1 MTNSWNWKLILEAT
15 VYAKGSRSGMY
26 SLFGDALERAK
37 ELPPEII
44 LVPRLRRQ
52 FEDEVKE
59 NSNEEF
65 SSERYQYNKQRP
77 STTGMHCLK
86 YLMLRIG
93 LLGCSQAEW
102 ERFLAYAEKE
112 NLPLP
117 LIGQRREDYISNLL
131 AQIFPKCSTMQL
143 RTSDAFWLPV
153 SAPIAMVP
161 FDGSQY
167 ENRDS
172 CCYLLN
178 PSHLENHSF
187 KGQIPFDDLFC
198 GQDLTKVYVSD
209 DPSGQGNEINLRYK
223 NLLGSPSNGEEEFQ
237 AGKQLKVF
245 FQNSLSGALYFA
257 HGAEEIRYSLEQS
270 CDILEP
276 IFQTHEKVQLT
287 QYPWFEAM
295 LQEETSLFSWAQ
307 QYTEEIAQSA
317 RLRYTYHPPKLFLDQ
332 IDLAYDSNILTL
344 TFSHNGY
351 LEQRVLRKYLDK
363 LRKKWKVKSP
373 LEEEEEHFLS
383 LWKNSLAEDYHGFS
397 QQKPEEKLWANVGG
411 GCWVITKD
419 GYLVLSYRGNR
430 VGEIPGIFSYS
441 ASGSYDY
448 FSHDGSTQTPQDA
461 MAKELKEELGILET
475 NTADAIRLIALGID
489 TERYLLQFSY
499 LWECPYTA
507 QELNMRKVNFASRQG
522 KSEQVTLFAP
532 LHREL
537 HRDYLKLLK
546 TVRFEPGAAFSLSLL
561 LQKKFGWPFQR

>member
-1 MTNSWNWKLILEAT
+1 M
-15 VYAKGSRSGMY
+15 
-26 SLFGDALERAK
+26 
-37 ELPPEII
+37 
-44 LVPRLRRQ
+44 
-52 FEDEVKE
+52 
-59 NSNEEF
+59 
-65 SSERYQYNKQRP
+65 
-77 STTGMHCLK
+77 K

-143 RTSDAFWLPV
+143 RTSDAFWLPA
-153 SAPIAMVP
+153 SAPVAMVP

-209 DPSGQGNEINLRYK
+209 APSGQGNEINLRYK
-223 NLLGSPSNGEEEFQ
+223 NLLGSPSSGEEEFQ

-245 FQNSLSGALYFA
+245 FQNSLSGAQYFA
-257 HGAEEIRYSLEQS
+257 HVAKEIRYSLEQS

-363 LRKKWKVKSP
+363 LRKKWKVKSS
-373 LEEEEEHFLS
+373 LEEEEVQFLS

-397 QQKPEEKLWANVGG
+397 QRKPEEKLWANVGG

-461 MAKELKEELGILET
+461 MAKELKEELGVLET
-475 NTADAIRLIALGID
+475 NTADAVRLIALGID
-489 TERYLLQFSY
+489 TERYLIQFSY

-507 QELNMRKVNFASRQG
+507 QELNMRKVNFAFRQG

>member
-93 LLGCSQAEW
+93 LLGCSQTEW

-117 LIGQRREDYISNLL
+117 LIGQRKEDYIWNIL

-153 SAPIAMVP
+153 SAPVAMVP

-198 GQDLTKVYVSD
+198 GQDLIKVYVSD

-245 FQNSLSGALYFA
+245 FQNSLSGAQYFA
-257 HGAEEIRYSLEQS
+257 HKAEEIRYSLEQS

-287 QYPWFEAM
+287 QYSWFEAM
-295 LQEETSLFSWAQ
+295 LQKETSLFSWAQ

-351 LEQRVLRKYLDK
+351 LEQHVLRKYLDK
-363 LRKKWKVKSP
+363 LRKKWKVKSS
-373 LEEEEEHFLS
+373 LEEEEVQFLS

-397 QQKPEEKLWANVGG
+397 QRKPEEKLWANVGG

-419 GYLVLSYRGNR
+419 GYLVLSYLGNR

-461 MAKELKEELGILET
+461 MAKELKEELGVLET
-475 NTADAIRLIALGID
+475 NTADAVRLIALGID
-489 TERYLLQFSY
+489 TERYLIQFSY
-499 LWECPYTA
+499 LWEYPYTA

-546 TVRFEPGAAFSLSLL
+546 TVRFEPGAAFSLSFL

>member
-15 VYAKGSRSGMY
+15 VCAKGSRSGMY
-26 SLFGDALERAK
+26 TLFDNALKRAK

-52 FEDEVKE
+52 FEDEVKK
-59 NSNEEF
+59 NSTEEF
-65 SSERYQYNKQRP
+65 TSERYQYNKQRP
-77 STTGMHCLK
+77 STTRMHCLK

-117 LIGQRREDYISNLL
+117 LTGQRREDYISNIL

-153 SAPIAMVP
+153 SAPVAMVP

-245 FQNSLSGALYFA
+245 FQNSLSGAQYFA
-257 HGAEEIRYSLEQS
+257 HRAEEIRYSLEQS

-332 IDLAYDSNILTL
+332 IDLAYDSNILTM

-351 LEQRVLRKYLDK
+351 FEQRVLRKYLDK
-363 LRKKWKVKSP
+363 LRKKWKVKSL
-373 LEEEEEHFLS
+373 LEEEEECFLS

-397 QQKPEEKLWANVGG
+397 QRKPEEKLWANVGG

-461 MAKELKEELGILET
+461 MAKELKEELGVLET
-475 NTADAIRLIALGID
+475 NTADAVRLIALGID
-489 TERYLLQFSY
+489 TERYLS
-499 LWECPYTA
+499 
-507 QELNMRKVNFASRQG
+507 
-522 KSEQVTLFAP
+522 
-532 LHREL
+532 REL
-537 HRDYLKLLK
+537 PS
-546 TVRFEPGAAFSLSLL
+546 V
-561 LQKKFGWPFQR
+561 

>member
-93 LLGCSQAEW
+93 LLGCSQTEW

-117 LIGQRREDYISNLL
+117 LIGQRREDYISNIL

-153 SAPIAMVP
+153 SAPVAMVP

-198 GQDLTKVYVSD
+198 GQDLTKVYVND

-245 FQNSLSGALYFA
+245 FQNSLSGAQYFA

-317 RLRYTYHPPKLFLDQ
+317 QLKYTHHPPKLFLDQ
-332 IDLAYDSNILTL
+332 IDLAYDSDILTL

-351 LEQRVLRKYLDK
+351 LEQRVLRKHLDK
-363 LRKKWKVKSP
+363 LRKKWKVKSS
-373 LEEEEEHFLS
+373 LEEEEVQFLS

-397 QQKPEEKLWANVGG
+397 QRKPEEKLWANVGG

-461 MAKELKEELGILET
+461 MAKELKEELGVLET
-475 NTADAIRLIALGID
+475 NTADAVRLIALGID
-489 TERYLLQFSY
+489 TERYLIQFSY

-507 QELNMRKVNFASRQG
+507 QKLNMRKVNFASRQG

>member
-1 MTNSWNWKLILEAT
+1 
-15 VYAKGSRSGMY
+15 
-26 SLFGDALERAK
+26 
-37 ELPPEII
+37 
-44 LVPRLRRQ
+44 
-52 FEDEVKE
+52 
-59 NSNEEF
+59 
-65 SSERYQYNKQRP
+65 
-77 STTGMHCLK
+77 
-86 YLMLRIG
+86 
-93 LLGCSQAEW
+93 
-102 ERFLAYAEKE
+102 
-112 NLPLP
+112 
-117 LIGQRREDYISNLL
+117 
-131 AQIFPKCSTMQL
+131 
-143 RTSDAFWLPV
+143 
-153 SAPIAMVP
+153 MVP

-245 FQNSLSGALYFA
+245 FQNSLSGAQYFA

-317 RLRYTYHPPKLFLDQ
+317 QLRYTHHPPKLFLDQ

-363 LRKKWKVKSP
+363 LRKKWKVKSS
-373 LEEEEEHFLS
+373 LEEEVQFLS

-397 QQKPEEKLWANVGG
+397 QRKPEEKLWANAGG

-461 MAKELKEELGILET
+461 MAKELKEELGVLET
-475 NTADAIRLIALGID
+475 NTADAVRLIALGID
-489 TERYLLQFSY
+489 TERYLIQFSY

>member
-44 LVPRLRRQ
+44 LVPQLRRQ

-93 LLGCSQAEW
+93 LLGCSQTEW

-117 LIGQRREDYISNLL
+117 LIGQRKEDYISNLL

-153 SAPIAMVP
+153 SGPVAIVP

-167 ENRDS
+167 ENSDS
-172 CCYLLN
+172 CCYLL
-178 PSHLENHSF
+178 HLENHSF
-187 KGQIPFDDLFC
+187 KGPIPFDDLFC

-245 FQNSLSGALYFA
+245 FQNSLSGAQYFA
-257 HGAEEIRYSLEQS
+257 HKAEEIRYSLEQS

-332 IDLAYDSNILTL
+332 IDLAYDSDILTL

-351 LEQRVLRKYLDK
+351 LEQRVLRKYLHK
-363 LRKKWKVKSP
+363 LRKKWKVKSS
-373 LEEEEEHFLS
+373 LEEEEVQLLS

-397 QQKPEEKLWANVGG
+397 QRKPEEKLWANVGG

-461 MAKELKEELGILET
+461 MAKELKEELGVLET
-475 NTADAIRLIALGID
+475 NTADAVRLIALGID
-489 TERYLLQFSY
+489 TEPYLNQNTY
-499 LWECPYTA
+499 LRETPYTA
-507 QELNMRKVNFASRQG
+507 QELNIRKVNIASPNAKR
-522 KSEQVTLFAP
+522 EQVTLFAP

>member
-93 LLGCSQAEW
+93 LLGCSQTEW

-117 LIGQRREDYISNLL
+117 LIGQRKEDYIWNIL

-153 SAPIAMVP
+153 SAPVAMVP

-198 GQDLTKVYVSD
+198 GQDLIKVYVSD

-223 NLLGSPSNGEEEFQ
+223 NLLGSPSNGEEDFQ

-245 FQNSLSGALYFA
+245 FQNSLSGAQYFA
-257 HGAEEIRYSLEQS
+257 HKAEEIRYSLEQS
-270 CDILEP
+270 CDILDP

-287 QYPWFEAM
+287 QYSWFEAM
-295 LQEETSLFSWAQ
+295 LQKETSLFSWAQ

-351 LEQRVLRKYLDK
+351 LEQHVLRKYLDK
-363 LRKKWKVKSP
+363 LRKKWKVKSS
-373 LEEEEEHFLS
+373 LEEEEVQFLS

-397 QQKPEEKLWANVGG
+397 QRKPEEKLWANVGG

-419 GYLVLSYRGNR
+419 GYLVLSYLGNR

-461 MAKELKEELGILET
+461 MAKELKEELGVLET
-475 NTADAIRLIALGID
+475 NTADAVRLIALGID
-489 TERYLLQFSY
+489 TERYLIQFSY
-499 LWECPYTA
+499 LWEYPYTA

-546 TVRFEPGAAFSLSLL
+546 TVRFEPGAAFSLSFL

>member
-1 MTNSWNWKLILEAT
+1 
-15 VYAKGSRSGMY
+15 
-26 SLFGDALERAK
+26 
-37 ELPPEII
+37 
-44 LVPRLRRQ
+44 
-52 FEDEVKE
+52 
-59 NSNEEF
+59 
-65 SSERYQYNKQRP
+65 
-77 STTGMHCLK
+77 MHCLK

-93 LLGCSQAEW
+93 LLGCSQTEW

-117 LIGQRREDYISNLL
+117 LIGQRREDYISNIL

-153 SAPIAMVP
+153 SAPVAMVP

-198 GQDLTKVYVSD
+198 GQDLIKVYVSD

-245 FQNSLSGALYFA
+245 FQNSLSGAQYFA
-257 HGAEEIRYSLEQS
+257 HKAEEIRYSLEQS

-295 LQEETSLFSWAQ
+295 LQKETSLFSWAQ

-363 LRKKWKVKSP
+363 LRKKWKVKSS
-373 LEEEEEHFLS
+373 LEEEEVQFLS

-397 QQKPEEKLWANVGG
+397 QRKPEEKLWANVGG

-461 MAKELKEELGILET
+461 MVKELKEELGVLET
-475 NTADAIRLIALGID
+475 NIADAVRLIALGID
-489 TERYLLQFSY
+489 TERYLIQFSY